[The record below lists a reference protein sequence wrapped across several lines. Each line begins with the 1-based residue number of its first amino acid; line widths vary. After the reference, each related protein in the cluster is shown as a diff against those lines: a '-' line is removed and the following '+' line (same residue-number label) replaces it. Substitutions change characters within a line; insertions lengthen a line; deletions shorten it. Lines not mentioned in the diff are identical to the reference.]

1 MSRQDQVL
9 FQSKGIHLF
18 SMEVQM
24 TTTVLLV
31 RHGQTNSN
39 VTGFYMGWSDE
50 DLSQVGYTEA
60 RRLSSRLASLP
71 IASVYTSPLRRVH
84 TTGAI
89 LAEPHELELKVL
101 DDLIEIQF
109 GDWQGLHVDEIKRRW
124 PELWQQSRIDPAE
137 LTMPDGE
144 SFSQVTERAVRAF
157 ETVVGASRG
166 KQVVI
171 VTHDVIV
178 RVLVAHVLRVSNSIY
193 RRFEINNASLTVIRV
208 VNGNS
213 CLITLNDT
221 SHLEG

>member
-1 MSRQDQVL
+1 
-9 FQSKGIHLF
+9 
-18 SMEVQM
+18 M

-71 IASVYTSPLRRVH
+71 ITSVYTSPLRRAY

-101 DDLIEIQF
+101 DDLIEIRL
-109 GDWQGLHVDEIKRRW
+109 GDWQGLYVDEIKRRW
-124 PELWQQSRIDPAE
+124 PELWQQSRIDPSE
-137 LTMPDGE
+137 LTMPNGE

-166 KQVVI
+166 KQAVI

-213 CLITLNDT
+213 RLITLNDT